1 MDVWSRSSSGMW
13 SPKLGKCTH
22 SMSTRQM
29 NDISL
34 KSAFNESG
42 VYPVYIPFEIM
53 PHKCSLYIQSFIYVR
68 LLLCWDLVVLPA
80 VSEGY
85 SRHPTPRLSSWEIL
99 RNSQARMYTIPP
111 ACCGC
116 SPWSLTSWTYPE
128 VLESEAASRHP
139 SRIPD
144 ARLSLVLSAIKNSSH
159 TSFIMSTLHNNTSMD
174 PVDPEGCRLLKQQKH
189 IICKQ

>member
-1 MDVWSRSSSGMW
+1 
-13 SPKLGKCTH
+13 
-22 SMSTRQM
+22 MSTRQR

-34 KSAFNESG
+34 KSAFNESC
-42 VYPVYIPFEIM
+42 VYSVYILFEIVQRA
-53 PHKCSLYIQSFIYVR
+53 CSLYVQSFIYVR
-68 LLLCWDLVVLPA
+68 LLLCWDLVVLAA

-85 SRHPTPRLSSWEIL
+85 SRHPTPRLSGWETL

-139 SRIPD
+139 DRIPD
-144 ARLSLVLSAIKNSSH
+144 ASLRLVLLAIKNSSH
-159 TSFIMSTLHNNTSMD
+159 TSFVTSKLHSNNTWMD
-174 PVDPEGCRLLKQQKH
+174 PIDPEGCRLLKQQKH

>member
-1 MDVWSRSSSGMW
+1 MVTLFQWHRLVSLL

-22 SMSTRQM
+22 SVSTRQM

-34 KSAFNESG
+34 KSAFNESS
-42 VYPVYIPFEIM
+42 VYSVYITFEIM
-53 PHKCSLYIQSFIYVR
+53 QRKCSLCIQLFIYVR
-68 LLLCWDLVVLPA
+68 PLLCWDLVVLAA

-85 SRHPTPRLSSWEIL
+85 SRHTTPRLSKWEIL

-128 VLESEAASRHP
+128 VLESEPASRHP

-144 ARLSLVLSAIKNSSH
+144 ARLRLVLSEFQPH
-159 TSFIMSTLHNNTSMD
+159 LFYHVQTS
-174 PVDPEGCRLLKQQKH
+174 Q
-189 IICKQ
+189 

>member
-1 MDVWSRSSSGMW
+1 
-13 SPKLGKCTH
+13 
-22 SMSTRQM
+22 MSTRQI

-42 VYPVYIPFEIM
+42 VYSGYIPFEITQR
-53 PHKCSLYIQSFIYVR
+53 KCSLYIRSFVYVR
-68 LLLCWDLVVLPA
+68 RLPCWDLVVLAA

-128 VLESEAASRHP
+128 VLGSEAASRHP

-144 ARLSLVLSAIKNSSH
+144 ARLRLVLSAIKNSSH
-159 TSFIMSTLHNNTSMD
+159 TSFIMSKRQNNTWTDS
-174 PVDPEGCRLLKQQKH
+174 VDPEGCRVLKQQKH